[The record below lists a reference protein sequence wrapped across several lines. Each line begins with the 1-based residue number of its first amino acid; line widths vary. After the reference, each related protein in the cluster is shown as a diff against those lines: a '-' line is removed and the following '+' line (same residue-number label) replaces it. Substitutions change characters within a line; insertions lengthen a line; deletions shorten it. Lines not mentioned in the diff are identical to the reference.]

1 MTCVSLPPQ
10 RARTD
15 GVFRQREQPNS
26 WRVYYATRTR
36 TERYPLTVANHARR
50 VCTVGCVDG
59 KLVVYGFIAH
69 ANAERVVWH
78 AMHAP
83 NEASPGK
90 VRVVSRPVRVSR
102 GRTPPMCDRGKRAR
116 NTRHVS
122 LSETPTLSGLMMRVI
137 DGRFE
142 INRRR
147 QRGRVACRLFLYLS
161 LSWTHR
167 LTASIPHHPCNP
179 KTVPRQSDAP
189 PPHSPSADPA
199 ALARRA
205 AAAHEAAVS
214 RQSTVEF
221 ISSLINGVDTPESPI
236 AQTFQ
241 GLPSGAREMQSLAEQ
256 IPAPRGDRGGGPS
269 SANNGLRDL
278 SRLNSRDEQNTL
290 GPFLGEIIARNKRSR
305 ETFTGGGTVGTR
317 TQLIDGRG
325 LSPYRGVSPG
335 ANIAEALRRRA
346 RDIEEAERRDA
357 AHRAAR
363 GDHRGA
369 HAYAHGGHDGYHQY
383 HTQGFS
389 PTDPHGAAKRHRLRI
404 HSAPEPTS
412 APVGLARHFMDA
424 ETRPLGAARPVT
436 RALPPGDYPPGGIV
450 GGAGGA
456 ASGQRP
462 AVAADRVVV
471 TSGLTEPGLPLET
484 APANAAPQPT
494 TTATATT
501 SPQPSSLTKP
511 VKTKNPKRADR
522 RRTIA
527 RFTTAILRAGGS
539 NAFIARDGLGYRKAF
554 DRFLVETYGETFAE
568 GGYWY
573 ENARVEPFFRVL
585 FHVATEGRVNLDH
598 DTVNQLFCKR
608 EKRQAAEWLLDEEE
622 LSKFGVTA
630 TQLAQIFEGPPSLS
644 PIGYPRGTPLAI
656 PTDSELDSGAVPG
669 KSAAAAVAAAA
680 AAQAHMMRGTMPHG
694 VGYTAQMNQAQAH
707 VNITLHAGHGTR
719 GYETKPPSE
728 MHGDHGSMGPPS
740 SANEREQN
748 QHLQYRGHHG
758 SQNNGNGV
766 PPGWHPGNPGRPY
779 DVAAAV
785 AAAAGGTHGGY
796 SHAQLQYAH
805 ALARQQ
811 QSSLYGHANQQSEP
825 HHHGYHYMGPP
836 GGSTY
841 AGHGSSSGGHLEH
854 GQGGHVSYA
863 GGPGSMFPP
872 VSLTPGSYGGG
883 GMNGSHGSQQ
893 SLQNLPLMPSGGSN
907 LSSDPS
913 RMSSFPGYL
922 DPIGTG
928 PRRQYSSDLS
938 RLMSEFNNNPNSSDD
953 FLKSFI
959 QRTASELDLMAHMG
973 QQK

>member
-1 MTCVSLPPQ
+1 
-10 RARTD
+10 
-15 GVFRQREQPNS
+15 
-26 WRVYYATRTR
+26 
-36 TERYPLTVANHARR
+36 
-50 VCTVGCVDG
+50 
-59 KLVVYGFIAH
+59 
-69 ANAERVVWH
+69 
-78 AMHAP
+78 
-83 NEASPGK
+83 
-90 VRVVSRPVRVSR
+90 
-102 GRTPPMCDRGKRAR
+102 
-116 NTRHVS
+116 
-122 LSETPTLSGLMMRVI
+122 
-137 DGRFE
+137 
-142 INRRR
+142 
-147 QRGRVACRLFLYLS
+147 
-161 LSWTHR
+161 
-167 LTASIPHHPCNP
+167 
-179 KTVPRQSDAP
+179 
-189 PPHSPSADPA
+189 
-199 ALARRA
+199 
-205 AAAHEAAVS
+205 
-214 RQSTVEF
+214 
-221 ISSLINGVDTPESPI
+221 
-236 AQTFQ
+236 
-241 GLPSGAREMQSLAEQ
+241 MQSLAEQ

-305 ETFTGGGTVGTR
+305 DTFTGGGTVGTR

-369 HAYAHGGHDGYHQY
+369 HAHAHGGHDGYHQY

-389 PTDPHGAAKRHRLRI
+389 PTDSHGAAKRHRLRI

-748 QHLQYRGHHG
+748 HHLQYRGHHG

-841 AGHGSSSGGHLEH
+841 AGHGSSSGGHLDH